1 MGRTK
6 RLSVG
11 CDNPGCPKLITPIK
25 RIGNKE
31 GVGLYCSRR
40 CYYEWTPGM
49 AQVYKKFKL
58 KLGVHPNFIVYS
70 KDHKAFMKSILIMI
84 VQQYPSWTVRAHILG
99 VARHTI
105 KRWLQFF
112 EVKEDLWK
120 KKKRLL

>member
-1 MGRTK
+1 MGRVK

-11 CDNPGCPKLITPIK
+11 CNNPSCPELITPIK

-31 GVGLYCSRR
+31 GKGLYCTRK

-49 AQVYKKFKL
+49 ADVYRRFRVKFSNN
-58 KLGVHPNFIVYS
+58 PNFVEYLN
-70 KDHKAFMKSILIMI
+70 DHKQFMKKVLIMV
-84 VQQYPSWTVRAHILG
+84 VQQYSSWTVRAQVLG

-112 EVKEDLWK
+112 EVREELWK
-120 KKKRLL
+120 KKRKS